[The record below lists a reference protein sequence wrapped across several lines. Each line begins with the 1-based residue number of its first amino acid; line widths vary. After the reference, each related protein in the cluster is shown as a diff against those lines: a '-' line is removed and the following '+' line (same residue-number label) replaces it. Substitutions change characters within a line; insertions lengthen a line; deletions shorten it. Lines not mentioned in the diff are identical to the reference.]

1 MAVDYTSSVGNSS
14 YTNEYSASIREAT
27 STASKSGNTLTQAD
41 FLNLLTTQLAQQDPT
56 QPFDNNQ
63 MITTMSQLSMVENL
77 TTINSNMQGVI
88 DAVTSNSALTASTL
102 VGRSVL
108 VDTNKGYFDGKNPVY
123 CQFDAGEG
131 ASNIKVVIKD
141 QNGTVI
147 SESDAI
153 AGDGKMQFAWDGVKS
168 FTENEDGTIE
178 DVEFYDPGKYTIEVV
193 GEVNGQAT
201 SLPVQM
207 YGVVGSV
214 TLGPTMDTTMLNLIG
229 YGELALSK
237 VEQISI

>member
-1 MAVDYTSSVGNSS
+1 MAVDYTSSVGSSS
-14 YTNEYSASIREAT
+14 YIDEYNASIREAA
-27 STASKSGNTLTQAD
+27 STASKSSSTLTQAD

-63 MITTMSQLSMVENL
+63 MISTMSQLSMVENL
-77 TTINSNMQGVI
+77 TTISGNMQGII
-88 DAVTSNSALTASTL
+88 DSVSSNSALTASTL

-108 VDTNKGYFDGKNPVY
+108 VDTNKGYFDGQNPVY

-147 SESDAI
+147 SESEAV
-153 AGDGKMQFAWDGVKS
+153 AGDGKMQFAWDGVKNVV
-168 FTENEDGTIE
+168 EGEDGKIE
-178 DVEFYDPGKYTIEVV
+178 SVEYYDSGKYTIEVV

-201 SLPVQM
+201 NLPVQM
-207 YGVVGSV
+207 YGIVGSV
-214 TLGPTMDTTMLNLIG
+214 TLGPTMDTTMLNLVG